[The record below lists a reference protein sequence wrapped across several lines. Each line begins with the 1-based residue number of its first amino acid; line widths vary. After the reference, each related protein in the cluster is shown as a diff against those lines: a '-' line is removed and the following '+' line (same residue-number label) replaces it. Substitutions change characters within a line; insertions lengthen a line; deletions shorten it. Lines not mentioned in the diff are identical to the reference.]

1 MEDDAGIAWD
11 LGLRRRPARVNHA
24 DGVPPPREDARPKS
38 TMLSVCLNPPVA
50 MLPPHPWVR
59 LRLRLRPRPP
69 PLPREH
75 LRCQRTSPTSRA
87 SSTYSA
93 PAGVENIRCLGA
105 CDCEQWG
112 RMRRASS
119 GKRREDIIGA
129 SRESIQCPLSPL
141 RSTKST
147 THKAP
152 RSHIDTDTPYASFP
166 MLTFMSYTIS
176 YPYMSI
182 NIKKLYVLT
191 CTTYDTKEYKIV
203 FERYRSNIIFITIN
217 KKYIYTYISNRG
229 FHLTST

>member
-1 MEDDAGIAWD
+1 VSSVLCSARDGQTGRPARPGPGPVKPGQKPGRVCCAIVPWKSPKTGVTGPKTGPKNRASCRAYGPRAFWPSICSAMEDDAGIAWD

-87 SSTYSA
+87 SSTYRA

-112 RMRRASS
+112 GCGGRAAARGGRTSS
-119 GKRREDIIGA
+119 GPAARVSNALYRRSA
-129 SRESIQCPLSPL
+129 PQ
-141 RSTKST
+141 
-147 THKAP
+147 KAP
-152 RSHIDTDTPYASFP
+152 
-166 MLTFMSYTIS
+166 LTRRHEAT
-176 YPYMSI
+176 
-182 NIKKLYVLT
+182 
-191 CTTYDTKEYKIV
+191 
-203 FERYRSNIIFITIN
+203 
-217 KKYIYTYISNRG
+217 
-229 FHLTST
+229 

>member
-1 MEDDAGIAWD
+1 M
-11 LGLRRRPARVNHA
+11 
-24 DGVPPPREDARPKS
+24 
-38 TMLSVCLNPPVA
+38 
-50 MLPPHPWVR
+50 
-59 LRLRLRPRPP
+59 
-69 PLPREH
+69 
-75 LRCQRTSPTSRA
+75 
-87 SSTYSA
+87 
-93 PAGVENIRCLGA
+93 
-105 CDCEQWG
+105 G

-129 SRESIQCPLSPL
+129 SRESIQCLLSPL

-203 FERYRSNIIFITIN
+203 FERYRSNMIFITIN
-217 KKYIYTYISNRG
+217 KKNIHILATAASI
-229 FHLTST
+229 